1 MSRYTLNKYISRLV
15 AVLLCLVLLCGAM
28 PAALATEVTVP
39 PEITEPAQVAYSGTC
54 GENLTW
60 AYANGTLTITGSG
73 DMENFPELVGAPWYA
88 LRQEIY
94 NLVLP
99 EGLTSV
105 GDMAF
110 YECENLRIVLVP
122 NSVTRIG
129 DFAFAYCSELEIL
142 DLSDQLTAIGN
153 FAFADCYALPALQI
167 PDSVRSLGKKAFY
180 RCESITSVV
189 IPSAVKQIGSSVF
202 GYCKSLVSADIR
214 AQISELPTLM
224 FYGCEVLS
232 SVKLPETVQ
241 TMGYHTFLD
250 CEALNTVYYN
260 GTNQTP
266 EEIQEA
272 IGKDLPE
279 FSDEGTVSSGEP
291 GDTTSTSTLK
301 DTEDGKTVLE
311 STQVTQG
318 EDTTVSTQTQ
328 YISPE
333 GSDKGSTSTE
343 ITVTITGENGWK
355 DAKEATEE
363 ALEKADEFVKSTG
376 SQSEKP
382 EITVYVKGD
391 GSVDQDFVDALADR
405 DVILNII
412 TQDGSVWKI
421 DTTDM
426 NAGSGVYDLRCSV
439 TAGDEALCQ
448 ELGTSASFRVKF
460 MASAEL
466 NAQVMIRIGAQ
477 YAMQSATLIQR
488 QGKELIR
495 RQTTVVDN
503 EGYAHFYLASV
514 DADSEY
520 YIAMNLPDVQQEAI
534 VPQEL
539 NAAYGAPVNYQPI
552 QYEITGRTSSW
563 GMNINQVTWI
573 MVGFLAVTVITVGFV
588 MFFLN
593 KRRLAMGYVPEW
605 DDEDEE

>member
-15 AVLLCLVLLCGAM
+15 AVLLVVTMLMASAPAAFAAEGGSCGA
-28 PAALATEVTVP
+28 ALEWSFS
-39 PEITEPAQVAYSGTC
+39 E
-54 GENLTW
+54 
-60 AYANGTLTITGSG
+60 GTLTITGSG
-73 DMENFPELVGAPWYA
+73 DMDNFPESTMAPWYH
-88 LRQEIY
+88 LRSEIIRIQ
-94 NLVLP
+94 LP

-105 GDMAF
+105 GDLAF
-110 YECENLRIVLVP
+110 YDCRKVTTLVIP
-122 NSVTRIG
+122 DSVIRIG
-129 DFAFAYCSELEIL
+129 AYAFAECRGLELLNLGKGVQTITEC
-142 DLSDQLTAIGN
+142 
-153 FAFADCYALPALQI
+153 AFSDCYALAALTLPQ
-167 PDSVRSLGKKAFY
+167 SLRTIGPKAFY
-180 RCESITSVV
+180 RCESITIVTVPASVT
-189 IPSAVKQIGSSVF
+189 AIGMNAF
-202 GYCKSLVSADIR
+202 GYCKALVSADIR
-214 AQISELPTLM
+214 ANIATIPEFL
-224 FYGCEVLS
+224 FYGCNSLV
-232 SVKLPETVQ
+232 SVKLPDTASGISEFAFR
-241 TMGYHTFLD
+241 G
-250 CEALNTVYYN
+250 CESLSTVYYDGEN
-260 GTNQTP
+260 KTA
-266 EEIQEA
+266 EEIQEIIDQDVPGFDSTGNVSYGESA
-272 IGKDLPE
+272 GPSISGSTTEND
-279 FSDEGTVSSGEP
+279 DGTI
-291 GDTTSTSTLK
+291 
-301 DTEDGKTVLE
+301 
-311 STQVTQG
+311 TQTNTKAEQG
-318 EDTTVSTQTQ
+318 EDS
-328 YISPE
+328 
-333 GSDKGSTSTE
+333 
-343 ITVTITGENGWK
+343 TVTTNVTNTHPEDSLTGDISAEIIVTVEGENGWK
-355 DAKEATEE
+355 EATDAVQDSLKELNE
-363 ALEKADEFVKSTG
+363 TITNTG
-376 SQSEKP
+376 STSETP

-466 NAQVMIRIGAQ
+466 NAQVMIRIGTQ

-520 YIAMNLPDVQQEAI
+520 YISMNLPDVQQEAI

>member
-1 MSRYTLNKYISRLV
+1 VKEV
-15 AVLLCLVLLCGAM
+15 VL
-28 PAALATEVTVP
+28 
-39 PEITEPAQVAYSGTC
+39 S
-54 GENLTW
+54 
-60 AYANGTLTITGSG
+60 
-73 DMENFPELVGAPWYA
+73 
-88 LRQEIY
+88 
-94 NLVLP
+94 
-99 EGLTSV
+99 EGLTEIGES
-105 GDMAF
+105 AF
-110 YECENLRIVLVP
+110 DDCESLTR
-122 NSVTRIG
+122 VTLPSTITDIG
-129 DFAFAYCSELEIL
+129 DFAFAYCA
-142 DLSDQLTAIGN
+142 DLAMLSLSSALTSIGEC
-153 FAFADCYALPALQI
+153 AFTDCYDLPALQL
-167 PDSVRSLGKKAFY
+167 PESLRSLGKKAFY
-180 RCESITSVV
+180 RCEALTAVV
-189 IPSAVKQIGSSVF
+189 IPSGVTEIGVSAF
-202 GYCKSLVSADIR
+202 GYCKSLVSADIK
-214 AQISELPTLM
+214 AQIKELPTLM
-224 FYGCEVLS
+224 FYGCKALS
-232 SVKLPETVQ
+232 SVKLPDTVD
-241 TMGYHTFLD
+241 TLGYHSFLD
-250 CEALNTVYYN
+250 CETLSTVYYN
-260 GTNQTP
+260 GTGQTP
-266 EEIQEA
+266 EQIEEA
-272 IGKDLPE
+272 IGKDVPD
-279 FSDEGTVSSGEP
+279 FSDRGDVAQGTAGDSASSTTAEQKQDG
-291 GDTTSTSTLK
+291 TTVITST
-301 DTEDGKTVLE
+301 E
-311 STQVTQG
+311 VTQG
-318 EDTTVSTQTQ
+318 EDATVSSQTH
-328 YISPE
+328 YVP
-333 GSDKGSTSTE
+333 DTGSTSTE
-343 ITVTITGENGWK
+343 ITVTITGQDGWK
-355 DAKEATEE
+355 EAGE
-363 ALEKADEFVKSTG
+363 AVDGALNKNEEFVRNTG
-376 SQSEKP
+376 SAATTP

-391 GSVDQDFVDALADR
+391 GAVDQAFIDNLAGR
-405 DVILNII
+405 NVIIVII
-412 TQDGSVWKI
+412 TQDGSIWRI
-421 DTTDM
+421 D
-426 NAGSGVYDLRCSV
+426 ASGIEPGSGAYDLRCSV